1 MSAPANKSQNTFF
14 FSNFL
19 FCLSQTL
26 ELKWMGGAQMRER
39 VGYNKEIIKTVNNNK
54 QQDEYC
60 TTSTTYYVSL
70 IYSTMTRLTRD
81 IRFSSRSLAAPSRQI
96 QQSLM
101 ISLYEEKGPQIIFR
115 AVYFSQPPWRHLNE
129 SRFKV
134 HLKS

>member
-54 QQDEYC
+54 
-60 TTSTTYYVSL
+60 
-70 IYSTMTRLTRD
+70 
-81 IRFSSRSLAAPSRQI
+81 
-96 QQSLM
+96 
-101 ISLYEEKGPQIIFR
+101 
-115 AVYFSQPPWRHLNE
+115 
-129 SRFKV
+129 
-134 HLKS
+134 